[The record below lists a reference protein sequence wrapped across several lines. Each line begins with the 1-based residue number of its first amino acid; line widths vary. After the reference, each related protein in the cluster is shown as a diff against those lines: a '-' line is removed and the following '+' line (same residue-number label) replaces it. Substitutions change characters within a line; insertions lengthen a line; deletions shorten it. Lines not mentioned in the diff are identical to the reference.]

1 MLKKMNEQ
9 EKRQVN
15 GGSISALIIAG
26 MAIAA
31 PYAGVAWN
39 IGQGL
44 GQIIVNRRRK

>member
-9 EKRQVN
+9 KKRQAN
-15 GGSISALIIAG
+15 GGSVAALIIAG

-31 PYAGVAWN
+31 PYANVAWN

-44 GQIIVNRRRK
+44 GQMIVNRRK